1 MKPYHEALMQLYI
14 EIRGWVGIVT
24 FLLVALLNDC
34 MDIRTTTWP
43 CEGSVYIAMFRFHV
57 AAPVFRLDLGLQKQC
72 IESYICLLVLD

>member
-24 FLLVALLNDC
+24 FLLLDFLSEC
-34 MDIRTTTWP
+34 MDIGTTTWP
-43 CEGSVYIAMFRFHV
+43 CEGSVYIAMVRFRV

-72 IESYICLLVLD
+72 IQSYICLLVFD